1 MNDQTGH
8 GTCVA
13 SVAFGKVG
21 IMIKGTLVAVKASD
35 SSGTVFLS
43 TTFEALDW
51 AITDIVAKNRQGRSV
66 INISHSKSTVCIQY
80 VRLN

>member
-1 MNDQTGH
+1 MDDRTGH

-35 SSGTVFLS
+35 ESGMVLLS
-43 TTFEALDW
+43 HAWKALDW
-51 AITDIVAKNRQGRSV
+51 AITDIVAKKRQGRSV
-66 INISHSKSTVCIQY
+66 INFSYSKSIVCIQCI
-80 VRLN
+80 RLN